1 MLILWMFS
9 QPFLLLPLWTRSV
22 LNSRL
27 LPRRSENYSQ
37 SIQTS
42 SSPIDFVK
50 YTIFKIWGHMKREL
64 YEKYTFTKFKIT
76 TFSWNTL
83 PDFEICKFIVLLNS
97 FDTCLPILNIVFF
110 FISRLTSFLEICKH
124 LFFFSMPQ
132 LPSFQIFRQ
141 VLKFEKIKFL
151 SHWLTTFFWH
161 LSPNFNIVFVLSHW
175 LTSFCRLKTP
185 FLEIL

>member
-1 MLILWMFS
+1 MSNSGDICQEKVRQCFKNLIFEFS
-9 QPFLLLPLWTRSV
+9 KSDDICQDKVRGSEIKIYFFL
-22 LNSRL
+22 
-27 LPRRSENYSQ
+27 
-37 SIQTS
+37 
-42 SSPIDFVK
+42 
-50 YTIFKIWGHMKREL
+50 
-64 YEKYTFTKFKIT
+64 
-76 TFSWNTL
+76 FSKL
-83 PDFEICKFIVLLNS
+83 GDICKKKVYWYMSPNFEY
-97 FDTCLPILNIVFF
+97 CFF
-110 FISRLTSFLEICKH
+110 FISRLTSFCRLMPPFLEICKH